1 MRTGNAND
9 LPRASFIEAARR
21 ARIVDA
27 TISVVAE
34 SGYNAASFAR
44 IAKRA
49 SISPG
54 LITYHF
60 DKKEALMRAVLAT
73 VEARLDAAMA
83 DQSETGDE
91 DSYPAALEG
100 MLTRFVHYCACDG
113 DQVSAM
119 TEIRRQIHVAEIH
132 EAVTV
137 SHRSGTAELVSFIE
151 EGQAYGQFRD
161 VDAALYASV
170 LTSGMGDVPGLLRGR
185 EPEDIAVFAEQWS
198 SLYVHAIAS
207 TDPEA
212 GPAADRP
219 VDEYPGVDRI

>member
-1 MRTGNAND
+1 MRIATADD
-9 LPRASFIEAARR
+9 LPRVSFIEAARR
-21 ARIVDA
+21 AQIIDA

-34 SGYNAASFAR
+34 SGYKAASFAR

-83 DQSETGDE
+83 DQSDAGDE

-100 MLTRFVHYCACDG
+100 MLTRFVHYCARDG

-119 TEIRRQIHVAEIH
+119 TEIRREVAVAEVRD
-132 EAVTV
+132 AVAA
-137 SHRSGTAELVSFIE
+137 SHRSGTGELVSFIE
-151 EGQAYGQFRD
+151 EGQAYGQFREI
-161 VDAALYASV
+161 DAALYASV
-170 LTSGMGDVPGLLRGR
+170 LTSGMGEVPGLLRGR
-185 EPEDIAVFAEQWS
+185 EPEQIAVFAEQWS

-207 TDPEA
+207 NATEA
-212 GPAADRP
+212 GSAGVRP
-219 VDEYPGVDRI
+219 IDKQPGVDRI